1 MSFSTMLDR
10 TPRWV
15 IVVAGAAVGIS
26 ILSVLLRNAIISG
39 DDITLWTFSLA
50 HFAGYLFFIISPV
63 EILYIHMLGEDQ
75 QTVTLFLLALG
86 TGVLAQ
92 TIDYGIGYAF
102 SQTVIENV
110 IGEKKYERSL
120 KRIDRYGGTTIFL
133 FCLFP
138 LSSPIIVLVAGM
150 IRYPLRWSLFFSF
163 TGLGLKYLIL
173 AWLFA

>member
-1 MSFSTMLDR
+1 MSFSTLLDR

-15 IVVAGAAVGIS
+15 IVIAGAVAGIS

-39 DDITLWTFSLA
+39 EDISLWTFSLA

-63 EILYIHMLGEDQ
+63 EILYVHMLGEDPQ
-75 QTVTLFLLALG
+75 IATLFLLALG

-92 TIDYGIGYAF
+92 MIDYGIGYAF

-110 IGEKKYERSL
+110 IGEKKYQRSL
-120 KRIDRYGGTTIFL
+120 KRIDQYGGMTIFF

-138 LSSPIIVLVAGM
+138 LSSPIVVLVAGM
-150 IRYPLRWSLFFSF
+150 IRYSLRWTLFFSV

-173 AWLFA
+173 VWLLA